1 MQRTVETL
9 AAKKI
14 LEGDIE
20 EGDTITI
27 DFDGEALTVL

>member
-14 LEGDIE
+14 LEGDME

-27 DFDGEALTVL
+27 DVADGELKAV